1 MKKEHVKTIRKI
13 TLFLVLVIF
22 SVIIYMLFPVFKGLS
37 SEEGRT
43 YAKEILSSYGIFGS
57 LVIILLEILKVFV
70 VMLPGEPIEILAGM
84 CFGPIGGLIVIYI
97 GIVLST
103 FVISK
108 MVKKFGID
116 IVKDVVSEEKF
127 NKVNDIIKTYPK
139 RVENIIFILYFLPI
153 VPKDFLTY
161 IGSLLPMSTRKF
173 IFISL
178 IARFPAVFSSTF
190 VGTKILDADIKLI
203 VLTYVIT
210 YSISLIVMGIYKLQC
225 SRLEKQKENNKKI
238 EEK

>member
-1 MKKEHVKTIRKI
+1 M
-13 TLFLVLVIF
+13 F
-22 SVIIYMLFPVFKGLS
+22 
-37 SEEGRT
+37 
-43 YAKEILSSYGIFGS
+43 
-57 LVIILLEILKVFV
+57 
-70 VMLPGEPIEILAGM
+70 
-84 CFGPIGGLIVIYI
+84 FGPIGGLIVIYI

-116 IVKDVVSEEKF
+116 IVKDIVSEEKF